1 MRFNVSEEDTHKAKW
16 PHDLFLINLIFNHIL
31 MFAAFLSASSLWEW
45 VILVPIA
52 SLIILLYTM
61 WRAKKSLKVDSW
73 YVKCH
78 WQICNKRSKMFIG
91 MILLM
96 LAAMAAVLLFSGGD
110 PGPQHIALAGA
121 AVLPTMVM
129 VLVLIILETESL
141 DDARKGRVPDS
152 VVARFPEGQYTAADE

>member
-1 MRFNVSEEDTHKAKW
+1 MQFNVSDEDVHHAKW

-31 MFAAFLSASSLWEW
+31 MFAAFLSASSLWQW

-52 SLIILLYTM
+52 SLLILIYTM
-61 WRAKKSLKVDSW
+61 WRARKSLKADSW

-78 WQICNKRSKMFIG
+78 WQICYKRSKMFIG
-91 MILLM
+91 MIVLM
-96 LAAMAAVLLFSGGD
+96 LLAIATVLLISDGN
-110 PGPQHIALAGA
+110 PRPPQIAIGGA

-129 VLVLIILETESL
+129 VLILIILETESL

-152 VVARFPEGQYTAADE
+152 VAERFPEGRYEPVKD

>member
-1 MRFNVSEEDTHKAKW
+1 MQYNVSEEDSKAAKW

-31 MFAAFLSASSLWEW
+31 MFVAFLSASSLWQW

-52 SLIILLYTM
+52 SLMVLTYTI
-61 WRAKKSLKVDSW
+61 WRARRSLKVDSW

-78 WQICNKRSKMFIG
+78 WQICNKRSLMFIG

-96 LAAMAAVLLFSGGD
+96 LLAIATVLIVSGGN
-110 PGPQHIALAGA
+110 PRPQHIALGGAG
-121 AVLPTMVM
+121 VLPTMVM

-152 VVARFPEGQYTAADE
+152 VVKRFQEGQYQPVEI

>member
-1 MRFNVSEEDTHKAKW
+1 MQFNVSDEDIHKAKW

-52 SLIILLYTM
+52 SLLILTYTM
-61 WRAKKSLKVDSW
+61 WRARKALKIDSW

-78 WQICNKRSKMFIG
+78 WQICFKRSKMFIG

-96 LAAMAAVLLFSGGD
+96 LVAMAAVLLVSGGD
-110 PGPQHIALAGA
+110 PKPQHIALGGA

-129 VLVLIILETESL
+129 VLVLIVLETESL

-152 VVARFPEGQYTAADE
+152 VVERFPEGRYQPVEV

>member
-1 MRFNVSEEDTHKAKW
+1 MKFTITEAEMHQAKW

-31 MFAAFLSASSLWEW
+31 MFAAFMSASSLWQW

-52 SLIILLYTM
+52 SFLVLVYTI
-61 WRAKKSLKVDSW
+61 WRARRSHKVDSW

-78 WQICNKRSKMFIG
+78 WQICDRRSKMFIG
-91 MILLM
+91 MIALM
-96 LAAMAAVLLFSGGD
+96 LIAVATVLLISGGH
-110 PGPQHIALAGA
+110 PKPAQIALGGA
-121 AVLPTMVM
+121 VILPTMVM

-152 VVARFPEGQYTAADE
+152 VVKRFPEGQYPALEN

>member
-1 MRFNVSEEDTHKAKW
+1 MRFNVSEEDVNKAKW

-45 VILVPIA
+45 VILVPSA
-52 SLIILLYTM
+52 SLLILLYTL
-61 WRAKKSLKVDSW
+61 WRAHKALKIDSW

-78 WQICNKRSKMFIG
+78 WQICYKRSKMFIG

-96 LAAMAAVLLFSGGD
+96 LFAMAAVLLVSGGD
-110 PGPQHIALAGA
+110 PGPQHIALGGA

-152 VVARFPEGQYTAADE
+152 VVERFPEGRYAPAED

>member
-1 MRFNVSEEDTHKAKW
+1 MQFSVSDEDIHKAKW

-31 MFAAFLSASSLWEW
+31 MFAAFLSASSLWQW
-45 VILVPIA
+45 VIVVPIA

-61 WRAKKSLKVDSW
+61 WRARRSLRVDSW
-73 YVKCH
+73 YVMCH
-78 WQICNKRSKMFIG
+78 WQICFKRSKMFIG

-96 LAAMAAVLLFSGGD
+96 LAAMAAVLLYSGGD
-110 PGPQHIALAGA
+110 PGPQQIALAGA

-152 VVARFPEGQYTAADE
+152 VVERYPQGRYTPAEQ

>member
-1 MRFNVSEEDTHKAKW
+1 MRFHVSDEDIHKAKW

-45 VILVPIA
+45 VILVPSA
-52 SLIILLYTM
+52 SLLILLYTM
-61 WRAKKSLKVDSW
+61 WRARKSLRVDSW

-78 WQICNKRSKMFIG
+78 WQICYKRSKMFIG
-91 MILLM
+91 VIVLM
-96 LAAMAAVLLFSGGD
+96 LLAMAAVLLVSGGD
-110 PGPQHIALAGA
+110 PKPQHIALGGA

-152 VVARFPEGQYTAADE
+152 VAERFPEGRYEPAEG

>member
-1 MRFNVSEEDTHKAKW
+1 MRFQVSEEDIHKAKW

-31 MFAAFLSASSLWEW
+31 MFAAFLSASTLWQW

-52 SLIILLYTM
+52 SLLILTYTM
-61 WRAKKSLKVDSW
+61 WRARRSLKVDSW

-78 WQICNKRSKMFIG
+78 WQICDKRSKMFIG

-96 LAAMAAVLLFSGGD
+96 LVAMAAVLLVSGGK
-110 PGPQHIALAGA
+110 PGPQHIALGGA

-129 VLVLIILETESL
+129 VLVLIILETEAL
-141 DDARKGRVPDS
+141 DDSKNGRVPDWL
-152 VVARFPEGQYTAADE
+152 VERFPEGRYTPLED

>member
-1 MRFNVSEEDTHKAKW
+1 MRFNVSEEEIKKAKW

-31 MFAAFLSASSLWEW
+31 MFAAFLSASTLWEW

-52 SLIILLYTM
+52 SLFVLTYTL
-61 WRAKKSLKVDSW
+61 WRARRALEMDSW
-73 YVKCH
+73 YVMCH
-78 WQICNKRSKMFIG
+78 WQICRRRSKLFIG

-96 LAAMAAVLLFSGGD
+96 LVAMATVLLVSGGE
-110 PGPQHIALAGA
+110 PGPQQIALAGA

-141 DDARKGRVPDS
+141 DDARKGRVPDN
-152 VVARFPEGQYTAADE
+152 VVERFPRGGHVQAED